1 MIGGLCLYRFYFRIH
16 TGSIKGP
23 QVIEFLRSLQRH
35 IKGKLTVVWDG
46 APIHRSRLVQDYV
59 ESTGGRILLER
70 LPAYAPE
77 LNPVEYM
84 WGNLKQHQI
93 GNLIA
98 TQAWELSFAATAAL
112 RRMRRRQSIIVACYK
127 QSTLWPE

>member
-1 MIGGLCLYRFYFRIH
+1 MSWETH
-16 TGSIKGP
+16 
-23 QVIEFLRSLQRH
+23 RH
-35 IKGKLTVVWDG
+35 LGG

-59 ESTGGRILLER
+59 ASTDGRVVVER

-84 WGNLKQHQI
+84 WGNLKTHQI

-98 TQAWELSFAATAAL
+98 TQAWDLSMQATADCDATHAPPPPPSSPPATL
-112 RRMRRRQSIIVACYK
+112 
-127 QSTLWPE
+127 STLWPE